1 MTKLIIVIIL
11 NTDVIRFLLELI
23 EQIHV
28 KYSEQ
33 RLIHSKPSV
42 HVIYTI
48 EEDKKEDI
56 QFTILKVP

>member
-1 MTKLIIVIIL
+1 MTQLIIIIIIL
-11 NTDVIRFLLELI
+11 NTDVIRFLLQLI
-23 EQIHV
+23 ERIYV

-42 HVIYTI
+42 RVIYKI

-56 QFTILKVP
+56 QFHNS